1 MAFIESLGY
10 HRHMR
15 TFKHPVPPDFI
26 LERLLY
32 ALSDPVRFEIV
43 RNLAGVTEASCG
55 ELDGG
60 RPKSSMSHHF
70 RVLRDAGLVHTRNI
84 GTTHMNSLRSE
95 ELNLRFP
102 GLLDCILSQA

>member
-1 MAFIESLGY
+1 MMGG
-10 HRHMR
+10 MR
-15 TFKHPVPPDFI
+15 AFKHPLPTELT

-32 ALSDPVRFEIV
+32 ALSDPVRLEIV
-43 RNLAGVTEASCG
+43 RCLSSVSEATCG

-84 GTTHMNSLRSE
+84 GTTHMNSLRAD
-95 ELNLRFP
+95 ELDARFP
-102 GLLDCILSQA
+102 GLLRSILAQD